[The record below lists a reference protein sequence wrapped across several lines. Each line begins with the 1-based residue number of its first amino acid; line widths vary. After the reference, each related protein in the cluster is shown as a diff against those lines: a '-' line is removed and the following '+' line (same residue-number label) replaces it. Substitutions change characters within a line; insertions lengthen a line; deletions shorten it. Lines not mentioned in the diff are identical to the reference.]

1 MKFLLF
7 LTFVFLS
14 TSLQV
19 IAKEVDDTQ
28 ASREA
33 SLVIRLIKT
42 WFINPIDFDKIKEL
56 VNKKGANLNFQDK
69 DGQTALHKAAF
80 YDHSEIVELLTN
92 KGADPNIQ
100 DQYGGTALHKA
111 ASMGHLKTVKSLT
124 EKGGANLNIQ
134 NQFGE
139 TALHRT
145 TNMDQT
151 DVVEYLK
158 MLGGAEYQKIK
169 NKRGETAFDQAIRE
183 GIIRIVK
190 ILMNASNINATDNGG
205 RTVLHRAT
213 IYRFYDLVSFLLL
226 EEKERGGAI
235 KIINNV
241 NAQAKD
247 GNTALH
253 YAVLIG
259 IMGDDNVKK
268 TSVSII
274 TKLVEN
280 GADPNIQDKSGQTAL
295 HYASLAVGVGDK
307 VNKKD
312 LFIITKLVENGG
324 DPNIQNKA
332 GFTALDYV
340 TEYGYSN
347 IVKLLKEASSCAKA
361 FIL

>member
-1 MKFLLF
+1 MFSLKGFSLIYIFPKGGLFMKFLLF

-33 SLVIRLIKT
+33 SLNLIELIKEA
-42 WFINPIDFDKIKEL
+42 WFINPIDFDKMKEL
-56 VNKKGANLNFQDK
+56 VRSVNLNFQDK
-69 DGQTALHKAAF
+69 DEQTALHHAAI
-80 YDHSEIVELLTN
+80 YGRIKIVELLTN

-100 DQYGGTALHKA
+100 NKEGRTALHHA
-111 ASMGHLKTVKSLT
+111 AYWDNLKTVKSLT
-124 EKGGANLNIQ
+124 EKGGADLNIQ
-134 NQFGE
+134 DENGD
-139 TALHRT
+139 TALHRAA
-145 TNMDQT
+145 DRGRT
-151 DVVEYLK
+151 DIVEYLK
-158 MLGGAEYQKIK
+158 TVGGPEYQKIK
-169 NKRGETAFDQAIRE
+169 NKIGETALDQAVRLGHTRVVKNLIE
-183 GIIRIVK
+183 GDVD
-190 ILMNASNINATDNGG
+190 INAKDEHG
-205 RTVLHRAT
+205 RTILHRAT
-213 IYRFYDLVSFLLL
+213 INKAHDLVRFLV
-226 EEKERGGAI
+226 EEKGKWGVIKKTINAVDKFLIGGGEDADKKTI
-235 KIINNV
+235 NV
-241 NAQAKD
+241 NAQ
-247 GNTALH
+247 
-253 YAVLIG
+253 
-259 IMGDDNVKK
+259 DNH
-268 TSVSII
+268 
-274 TKLVEN
+274 
-280 GADPNIQDKSGQTAL
+280 GQTAL